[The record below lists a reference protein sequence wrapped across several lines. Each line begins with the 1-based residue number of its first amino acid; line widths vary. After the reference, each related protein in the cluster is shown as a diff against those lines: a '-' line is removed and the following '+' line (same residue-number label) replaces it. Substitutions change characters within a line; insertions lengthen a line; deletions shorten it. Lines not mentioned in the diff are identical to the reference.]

1 MTLHPRSLA
10 AARPRWHTPA
20 ALLGALLMALL
31 ATLLLAGPASAHPLG
46 NFTTNTSA
54 AILPTPESVDV
65 VYVLDLAEVPTQQAA
80 STIDAAGG
88 ERAWAQEECG
98 AVADMQTLTVD
109 GREVALRAT
118 EVGVTFPPGQ
128 AGLET
133 LRLRCGLTADVAV
146 TAGTTIGYSDA
157 YRADTLGWREVLAA
171 GDGVGLDS
179 RDVPAASSSQQLRTY
194 PDATVSTVTTAS
206 LTVGEGDGAG
216 DAEAVTALRATDV
229 ELVEAE
235 SPGGLEGLVERY
247 TELVA
252 RQDLTVGFVLL
263 AILLAIVLG
272 TAHAVAPG
280 HGKTVIA
287 AYLLGEGGQARQAVA
302 LGTTVAITHT
312 VGVLV
317 LGVIVSTSTSLAPE
331 RLYPILGVMGGVLF
345 TLLGLSL
352 LVRALRNKGHGHG
365 HSHDHGHSHGAVVAD
380 VSTPERDR
388 VLVGHGS
395 AVLPPRSHDHVAHDH
410 VAHDHEPHAHDLHEH
425 DHHAHDPRDHSHDH
439 RSAPSTGWRSLILP
453 GLAGGMVPSP
463 SALLVLLGGVAIGR
477 AWFGV
482 VLVLAYGV
490 GMALAL
496 VGAGYLLHRV
506 RFRVAERLESQTW
519 ARVSAA
525 LPVITSSLIV
535 AGGLVI
541 IGRSLLGAA

>member
-1 MTLHPRSLA
+1 MIP
-10 AARPRWHTPA
+10 TPSPSSPLVRGHLRA
-20 ALLGALLMALL
+20 VAVLFVAVLLSMVV
-31 ATLLLAGPASAHPLG
+31 AGPAAAHPLG

-54 AILPTPESVDV
+54 AILPGPDGVDV
-65 VYVLDLAEVPTQQAA
+65 AYVLDLAEVPAQQSGRA
-80 STIDAAGG
+80 IEAAGG
-88 ERAWAQEECG
+88 PEEWAQEECTTVAG
-98 AVADMQTLTVD
+98 AQTLTVD
-109 GREVALRAT
+109 GTAVPLDVAT
-118 EVGVTFPPGQ
+118 VGISFPPGQ
-128 AGLET
+128 AGLDT
-133 LRLRCGLTADVAV
+133 LRLRCDLTADTDVA
-146 TAGTTIGYSDA
+146 AGTSIGYTDD
-157 YRADTLGWREVLAA
+157 YRTDTLGWREVIAA
-171 GDGVGLDS
+171 GDGVDLTDS
-179 RDVPAASSSQQLRTY
+179 DVPATSSSTQLRTY
-194 PDATVSTVTTAS
+194 PEATVSDVTTA
-206 LTVGEGDGAG
+206 TVVVGEGAG
-216 DAEAVTALRATDV
+216 DPAAVEALRATDV
-229 ELVEAE
+229 ELVEVA

-252 RQDLTVGFVLL
+252 RQDLTVGFVLV
-263 AILLAIVLG
+263 AILLSIVLG

-302 LGTTVAITHT
+302 LGSTVAVTHT
-312 VGVLV
+312 IGVLV

-345 TLLGLSL
+345 TLLGVSL
-352 LVRALRNKGHGHG
+352 LVRALRNKGHSHDHDHDHSHGHG
-365 HSHDHGHSHGAVVAD
+365 HRGHDHGAGHLAPVPAQ
-380 VSTPERDR
+380 DR
-388 VLVGHGS
+388 VLVTHGP
-395 AVLPPRSHDHVAHDH
+395 A
-410 VAHDHEPHAHDLHEH
+410 EPHASPEPATLRPHGHH
-425 DHHAHDPRDHSHDH
+425 DHPSSAGHDDDHDHSH
-439 RSAPSTGWRSLILP
+439 APTPAAGWRSLILP

-463 SALLVLLGGVAIGR
+463 SALLVLLGGIAIGR

-482 VLVLAYGV
+482 LLVLAYGI

>member
-1 MTLHPRSLA
+1 MTTTPSFSSPSPVVRGHARVLVVLFA
-10 AARPRWHTPA
+10 AV
-20 ALLGALLMALL
+20 LVSMLV
-31 ATLLLAGPASAHPLG
+31 AGPASAHPLG

-54 AILPTPESVDV
+54 AILPGPDDVDV
-65 VYVLDLAEVPTQQAA
+65 AYVLDLAEVPAQQSGRA
-80 STIDAAGG
+80 IEAAGG
-88 ERAWAQEECG
+88 PEAWAQEECSTVAG
-98 AVADMQTLTVD
+98 AQTLTVD
-109 GREVALRAT
+109 GTAVPLDVAT
-118 EVGVTFPPGQ
+118 VGISFPPGQ
-128 AGLET
+128 AGLDT
-133 LRLRCGLTADVAV
+133 LRLRCDLIADTDV
-146 TAGTTIGYSDA
+146 TAGTSIGYADG
-157 YRADTLGWREVLAA
+157 YRADTLGWREVVAA
-171 GDGVGLDS
+171 GDGVDLTDS
-179 RDVPAASSSQQLRTY
+179 DVPATSSSTQLRTY
-194 PDATVSTVTTAS
+194 PEATVSDVTTA
-206 LTVGEGDGAG
+206 TVVVGEGAG
-216 DAEAVTALRATDV
+216 DPAAVEALRATDV
-229 ELVEAE
+229 ELVEAA

-252 RQDLTVGFVLL
+252 RQDLTVGFVLV
-263 AILLAIVLG
+263 AILLSIVLG

-302 LGTTVAITHT
+302 LGSTVAVTHT
-312 VGVLV
+312 IGVLV

-345 TLLGLSL
+345 TLLGVSL
-352 LVRALRNKGHGHG
+352 LVRALRNKGHSHD
-365 HSHDHGHSHGAVVAD
+365 HDHGHSHGNGHGGHDHGAGHVAP
-380 VSTPERDR
+380 VPAQDR
-388 VLVGHGS
+388 VLVAHGPAERHAS
-395 AVLPPRSHDHVAHDH
+395 PEPATLRPHEHHDHPSSPGHDD
-410 VAHDHEPHAHDLHEH
+410 DH
-425 DHHAHDPRDHSHDH
+425 DHSH
-439 RSAPSTGWRSLILP
+439 APTPAAGWRSLILP

-463 SALLVLLGGVAIGR
+463 SALLVLLGGIAIGR

-482 VLVLAYGV
+482 LLVLAYGI

-535 AGGLVI
+535 VGGLVI

>member
-1 MTLHPRSLA
+1 MTP
-10 AARPRWHTPA
+10 TPSPSSPVVPGHLRVVA
-20 ALLGALLMALL
+20 VLFVAVLLSMVV
-31 ATLLLAGPASAHPLG
+31 AGPAAAHPLG

-54 AILPTPESVDV
+54 AILPGPDGVDV
-65 VYVLDLAEVPTQQAA
+65 AYVLDLAEVPAQQSGRA
-80 STIDAAGG
+80 IEAAGG
-88 ERAWAQEECG
+88 PEAWAQEECATVAG
-98 AVADMQTLTVD
+98 AQTLTVD
-109 GREVALRAT
+109 GTAVPLDVAT
-118 EVGVTFPPGQ
+118 VGISFPPGQ
-128 AGLET
+128 AGLDT
-133 LRLRCGLTADVAV
+133 LRLRCDLIADTDVAV
-146 TAGTTIGYSDA
+146 GTSIGYVDD
-157 YRADTLGWREVLAA
+157 YRADTLGWREVVAA
-171 GDGVGLDS
+171 GDGVDLTDS
-179 RDVPAASSSQQLRTY
+179 DVPATSSSTQLRTY
-194 PDATVSTVTTAS
+194 PEATVSDVTTA
-206 LTVGEGDGAG
+206 TIVVGEGDGDPA
-216 DAEAVTALRATDV
+216 AVEALRATDV
-229 ELVEAE
+229 ELVDAA

-252 RQDLTVGFVLL
+252 RQDLTVGFVLV
-263 AILLAIVLG
+263 AILLSIVLG

-302 LGTTVAITHT
+302 LGSTVAVTHT
-312 VGVLV
+312 IGVLV

-345 TLLGLSL
+345 TLLGVSL
-352 LVRALRNKGHGHG
+352 LVRALRNKGHSHD
-365 HSHDHGHSHGAVVAD
+365 HDHGHSHGHGNGGHDHGAGHVAP
-380 VSTPERDR
+380 VPAQDR
-388 VLVGHGS
+388 VLVAHGP
-395 AVLPPRSHDHVAHDH
+395 A
-410 VAHDHEPHAHDLHEH
+410 EPHASPEPATLRPHGHH
-425 DHHAHDPRDHSHDH
+425 DHPSSTSHDDHDHS
-439 RSAPSTGWRSLILP
+439 RAPAPAAGWWSLILP

-463 SALLVLLGGVAIGR
+463 SALLVLLGGIAIGR

-482 VLVLAYGV
+482 LLVLAYGI

-535 AGGLVI
+535 VGGLVI